1 MDPRIRLIE
10 RLKIQ
15 LKGHVYVGDKK
26 EDGWE
31 KPLPYFAFK
40 CPKHGI
46 VYDYPHGHK
55 QRLECPLCRKERNEE
70 SRNKL
75 KEQDV
80 PTEDYPIAYENK
92 VTT

>member
-26 EDGWE
+26 EDGWKDE
-31 KPLPYFAFK
+31 LPYFAFK

-46 VYDYPHGHK
+46 VYDYPHGYK
-55 QRLECPLCRKERNEE
+55 QRLECPLCRKE
-70 SRNKL
+70 NKHKL
-75 KEQDV
+75 EKQDA
-80 PTEDYPIAYENK
+80 PIEDAQIGFETKA
-92 VTT
+92 TT